1 MNPNQTFEGKV
12 AIVTG
17 AGSGIGFDIA
27 KELINQ
33 GASVIINDIN
43 TELINAAHQR
53 LGAVRSCVPIAG
65 DAGNLAHID
74 DMINLAVDRFG
85 RLDISIANAGMTSY
99 GAFLKTTEKQ
109 FDQLIDLNLKGS
121 YFLAQKS
128 ALQMIKQ
135 ESDGRILLM
144 SSVTG
149 VLSHPFLAAYG
160 MTKAA
165 IGNLAKNLVLEI
177 ARYGITINA
186 IAPGA
191 VATER
196 TMSMDVNYD
205 RTWGQLIP
213 TGRASSPGDI
223 SRLAL
228 FLVSP
233 QSGQI
238 NGQTIV
244 VDGGITTLCAVPPDT
259 DEPNG

>member
-1 MNPNQTFEGKV
+1 MLDDDSFRDKV

-27 KELINQ
+27 RQLLDR
-33 GASVIINDIN
+33 GASVLINDVDRA
-43 TELINAAHQR
+43 LIEGAFDR
-53 LGAVRSCVPIAG
+53 LGKNSRCLPFAG
-65 DAGNLAHID
+65 DAGDIGVIEQMVKA
-74 DMINLAVDRFG
+74 AVTRFG
-85 RLDISIANAGMTSY
+85 KLDISIANAGITSY
-99 GAFLKTTEKQ
+99 GAFLNFTETQ
-109 FDQLIDLNLKGS
+109 FDQLTSLNLKGS

-128 ALQMIKQ
+128 ALQMINQKTP
-135 ESDGRILLM
+135 GRILLM

-149 VLSHPFLAAYG
+149 VLAHPFLAAYG

-165 IGNLAKNLVLEI
+165 ISNLAKNLVMEI
-177 ARYGITINA
+177 AQYGITVNA

-196 TMSMDVNYD
+196 TMAMDPEYD
-205 RTWGQLIP
+205 KTWGRLIP
-213 TGRASSPGDI
+213 TGRVSAPSDI

-233 QSGQI
+233 LSGQI

-244 VDGGITTLCAVPPDT
+244 IDGGITALCAIPTDI
-259 DEPNG
+259 DEPD

>member
-1 MNPNQTFEGKV
+1 MQDMASFEGKV

-27 KELINQ
+27 RQLLEQ
-33 GASVIINDIN
+33 GASVLINDISE
-43 TELINAAHQR
+43 TLIKEAFHR
-53 LGAVRSCVPIAG
+53 LRKSDRCLPFAG
-65 DAGNLAHID
+65 DAGHIATIE
-74 DMINLAVDRFG
+74 DMITSAVNRFG
-85 RLDISIANAGMTSY
+85 KLDISIANAGITSY
-99 GAFLKTTEKQ
+99 GSFLHFTEEQ
-109 FDQLIDLNLKGS
+109 FDQLTNLNLKGS

-128 ALQMIKQ
+128 ALQMIRQKTP
-135 ESDGRILLM
+135 GRILLM
-144 SSVTG
+144 ASVTG

-165 IGNLAKNLVLEI
+165 ISNLAKNLVLEI
-177 ARYGITINA
+177 TKYGITINA

-196 TMSMDVNYD
+196 TMAMDANYD
-205 RTWGQLIP
+205 KTWAQLIP
-213 TGRASSPGDI
+213 TGKASTPEDV

-233 QSGQI
+233 YSGQI

-244 VDGGITTLCAVPPDT
+244 IDGGITTLCAVPPDT
-259 DEPNG
+259 DDPN

>member
-1 MNPNQTFEGKV
+1 MNPNKTFEGKV
-12 AIVTG
+12 AIITG

-27 KELINQ
+27 KELITQ
-33 GASVIINDIN
+33 GASVIINDIDPD
-43 TELINAAHQR
+43 LINRAHQR
-53 LGAVRSCVPIAG
+53 LGALHTCVPIAG
-65 DAGNLAHID
+65 DAGNLKHID
-74 DMINLAVDRFG
+74 DMINLAVDRYG

-109 FDQLIDLNLKGS
+109 FDHLIDLNLKGS

-135 ESDGRILLM
+135 ESEGRILLM

-196 TMSMDVNYD
+196 TMAMDANYD
-205 RTWGQLIP
+205 KTWGQLIP

>member
-1 MNPNQTFEGKV
+1 
-12 AIVTG
+12 
-17 AGSGIGFDIA
+17 
-27 KELINQ
+27 L
-33 GASVIINDIN
+33 GAS
-43 TELINAAHQR
+43 
-53 LGAVRSCVPIAG
+53 RSCAAIAG
-65 DAGNLAHID
+65 DAGNLTHID

-85 RLDISIANAGMTSY
+85 RLDISIANAGITSY
-99 GAFLKTTEKQ
+99 GAFLKTSEKE
-109 FDQLIDLNLKGS
+109 FDQLTDLNLKGS

-135 ESDGRILLM
+135 KSEGRILLM

-165 IGNLAKNLVLEI
+165 ISNLAKNLVLEI

-196 TMSMDVNYD
+196 TMTMDANYD
-205 RTWGQLIP
+205 KTWAQLIP
-213 TGRASSPGDI
+213 TGRASKPGDI

-259 DEPNG
+259 DDPNN